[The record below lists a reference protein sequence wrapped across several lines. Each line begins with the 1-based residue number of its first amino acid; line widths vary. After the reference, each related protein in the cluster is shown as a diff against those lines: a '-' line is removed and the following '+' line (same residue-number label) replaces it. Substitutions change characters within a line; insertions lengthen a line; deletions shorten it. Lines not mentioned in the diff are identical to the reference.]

1 MSQTNAGIFTQ
12 QHFAE
17 IPSANVRRS
26 TFDRGSTYKTTFDSG
41 YLVPI
46 FIDEVLPGDTFDFEA
61 TLFGRLNTP
70 IVPFFD
76 DLFIDTHFFFVP
88 NRLVWDNWEN
98 FITGPNED
106 NNNTEYL
113 VPQCTAPD
121 GGFPVQGIQDYFGV
135 PPLVSGISMDAMPLR
150 AYNLVYNEWY
160 RDENL
165 ITKVPLNKGDGPD
178 DPNDYK
184 LLRRG
189 KRKDYFTSAL
199 PWPQKG
205 PGVEFSLGQ
214 TAPVVGTGKALGLE
228 FSSPNYY
235 LSSGINSDFG
245 VLTGAEAV
253 GLPPVAGYTRESNS
267 FVGRYWTGVATDP
280 TRSGLVADL
289 SSATAVTINSFRMAY
304 QMQAFMEQL
313 ARGGSRY
320 IEVIR
325 TMFDVVSP
333 DARLQR
339 PEYLGGSSSP
349 LELQTVAQ
357 TSATDGTTPQGNLSA
372 YGVFTSV
379 RPKWE
384 KSFVEHGYIIGICSV
399 RSNLT
404 YQQGIPRM
412 FSRRTRYDYYW
423 PAFAHLGEQAVLR
436 KEIYATG
443 TEADDEVFGY
453 QERNGEYRFGYSKVT
468 GKLRSTDP
476 QSLDVWHLSQKF
488 ETAPTLSADFINEN
502 PPVDRVIAVQDEPQF
517 FLDCRFDCLCTRPMP
532 VYAVPG
538 LITHL

>member
-1 MSQTNAGIFTQ
+1 MSQTNAGIFSQ

-17 IPSANVRRS
+17 IPSADVRRS

-46 FIDEVLPGDTFDFEA
+46 FVDEVLPGDTFDFEA

-113 VPQCTAPD
+113 VPQCSAPE

-150 AYNLVYNEWY
+150 AYNLIYNEWY

-165 ITKVPLNKGDGPD
+165 ISKVPVSKGDGPD
-178 DPNDYK
+178 DPSDYK

-214 TAPVVGTGKALGLE
+214 TAPVVGNGMALGFEDFADAYMSSGDSRMLVRKA
-228 FSSPNYY
+228 SSPPSA
-235 LSSGINSDFG
+235 SSTSTATGTVFTGSYWLG
-245 VLTGAEAV
+245 VS
-253 GLPPVAGYTRESNS
+253 RQSN
-267 FVGRYWTGVATDP
+267 
-280 TRSGLVADL
+280 RSGLVADL
-289 SSATAVTINSFRMAY
+289 SAASAVTINSFRMAY

-325 TMFDVVSP
+325 TMFNVVSP

-357 TSATDGTTPQGNLSA
+357 TSATDGTTPQGNLAA

-423 PAFAHLGEQAVLR
+423 PAFAHLGEQAILR
-436 KEIYATG
+436 KEIFATG
-443 TEADDEVFGY
+443 TDADDEVFGY

-502 PPVDRVIAVQDEPQF
+502 PPVDRVIAVQDEPEF
-517 FLDCRFDCLCTRPMP
+517 FLDCRFDCFCTRPMP